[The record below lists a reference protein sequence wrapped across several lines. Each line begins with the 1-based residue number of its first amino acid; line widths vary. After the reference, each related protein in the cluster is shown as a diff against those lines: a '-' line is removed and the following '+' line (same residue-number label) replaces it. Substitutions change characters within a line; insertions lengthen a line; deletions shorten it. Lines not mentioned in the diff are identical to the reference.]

1 MHKHAICNSVA
12 FVGFLL
18 VVGTSSVHGRIPWG
32 KLGSFCNND
41 TSRGDPNLI
50 PIEQGPPRLIRTIE
64 NGALY
69 QVGAGEDQ
77 SWLVHVWG
85 MTGYDYGVAY
95 GTLLSEQVQKFM
107 PQVYQYLEQQII
119 DNLEQLKLPKWL
131 KEVVVD
137 KGMTFALDALNALA
151 EPHMEKEI
159 YQELRGIADATKVD
173 YKLLVRLHLFGE
185 LTRGKQVFDASASI
199 RFVRVQL
206 SAHCSDFGARRHWV
220 ARRSR
225 CALWTGT
232 PMAVCKTFR

>member
-1 MHKHAICNSVA
+1 MQGVT
-12 FVGFLL
+12 FVCLLL
-18 VVGTSSVHGRIPWG
+18 VAGTSVVHGRIPFG

-41 TSRGDPNLI
+41 TSRGDRNLL

-69 QVGAGEDQ
+69 QVGVGEDQ

-95 GTLLSEQVQKFM
+95 GTLLSEQVQQFM
-107 PQVYQYLEQQII
+107 PKVYQYLEQQII
-119 DNLEQLKLPKWL
+119 DNLDRIKLPTWL
-131 KEVVVD
+131 KEIVVD

-159 YQELRGIADATKVD
+159 YEEIRGIADATKVD

-185 LTRGKQVFDASASI
+185 LTRGNLIFDASVSI

-206 SAHCSDFGARRHWV
+206 SVHSSDSGARQHWA

-225 CALWTGT
+225 CA
-232 PMAVCKTFR
+232 P